1 MVKYLS
7 MKILVSLLAVL
18 SAILILGLIHMSR
31 ALKKARK
38 EASDARDDAD
48 AVQNKF
54 LLNIS
59 HDIRTPMNAVLGFA
73 NMARKYSDNPQKVID
88 CIDKIELS
96 GMHLLD
102 LLNDILDMS
111 RIESGLVKIEELP
124 VNFRLCSDEMVE
136 IIRGNAESKGI
147 NFVYEFENLV
157 SEEVFADPVR
167 LNQVLLNILSNA
179 IKFTPEGGTVTYT
192 IEQLGSNVPGY
203 GSYKFIIKDT
213 GVGIKKEFLNKIF
226 DTFSRERSST
236 QSGIQGAGVGMSIAK
251 RLVDLMGGAIEVR
264 SEVNVGTIVIVSLNF
279 RLQSIAKYPEEL
291 IEELED
297 IDFAG
302 KRVLLVEDNDLN
314 REIARDFL
322 EEKNL
327 IVEEAVD
334 GVEAVNLMREK
345 EAGYYDMILMDIQM
359 PNMNGY
365 QATETIRSLP
375 DRRKS
380 SIPIAAMTANAFE
393 EDRQMAFA
401 VGMNAFISK
410 PLNLDK
416 LNDVLQRYC

>member
-1 MVKYLS
+1 

-416 LNDVLQRYC
+416 LNDVLQKYC

>member
-1 MVKYLS
+1 M
-7 MKILVSLLAVL
+7 MKIFICALFLVC
-18 SAILILGLIHMSR
+18 AILLFLVIFLSR
-31 ALKKARK
+31 SLKKARK
-38 EASDARDDAD
+38 QIIDAKNDAD

-73 NMARKYSDNPQKVID
+73 NMARKYSDNPEKVVD
-88 CIDKIELS
+88 CIEKIEVS

-102 LLNDILDMS
+102 LINDILDMS

-136 IIRGNAESKGI
+136 VIRTTAASKGI
-147 NFVYEFENLV
+147 TFNYEFENLV

-167 LNQVLLNILSNA
+167 LNQILLNILSNA
-179 IKFTPEGGTVTYT
+179 IKYTPSGGTVTYT
-192 IEQLGSNVPGY
+192 IEQLESNVPGY

-213 GVGIKKEFLNKIF
+213 GIGINKEFINKIF
-226 DTFSRERSST
+226 DTFSREKSST
-236 QSGIQGAGVGMSIAK
+236 ISGVQGVGVGMSIAK

-264 SEVNVGTIVIVSLNF
+264 SEVNVGTIVIVSLSF

-302 KRVLLVEDNDLN
+302 KRILLVEDNELN

-327 IVEEAVD
+327 IVEDAVD

-365 QATETIRSLP
+365 QATEAIRSLP

-416 LNDVLQRYC
+416 LNDVLQKYC

>member
-1 MVKYLS
+1 
-7 MKILVSLLAVL
+7 MKIWFFILLLITLLLITAVILLVC
-18 SAILILGLIHMSR
+18 
-31 ALKKARK
+31 ALKKAK
-38 EASDARDDAD
+38 IELEDAKDDAD

-73 NMARKYSDNPQKVID
+73 NMARKYADNPQKVID
-88 CIDKIELS
+88 CIDKIEVS

-124 VNFRLCSDEMVE
+124 VNFRICSDEMVE
-136 IIRGNAESKGI
+136 IIRTTAQEKGI
-147 NFVYEFENLV
+147 HFNYEFVNLV
-157 SEEVFADPVR
+157 SEEVYADPVR
-167 LNQVLLNILSNA
+167 LNQVMLNILSNA
-179 IKFTPEGGTVTYT
+179 IKYTPEGGSVTYT
-192 IEQLGSNVPGY
+192 IEQLESNIPGY

-213 GVGIKKEFLNKIF
+213 GIGINKEFISKIF
-226 DTFSRERSST
+226 DTFSREQSST
-236 QSGIQGAGVGMSIAK
+236 MSGVQGAGVGMSIAK
-251 RLVDLMGGAIEVR
+251 RLIDLMGGAIEIQ

-302 KRVLLVEDNDLN
+302 KRILLVEDNDLN

-334 GVEAVNLMREK
+334 GAEAVNLVREN

-365 QATETIRSLP
+365 QATEYIRSID
-375 DRRKS
+375 DRRKA

-393 EDRQMAFA
+393 EDRQMAYA

-410 PLNLDK
+410 PLNLEK
-416 LNDVLQRYC
+416 LNDVLQKYC

>member
-1 MVKYLS
+1 MKAIILLQFLIIALLVFFVIYLS
-7 MKILVSLLAVL
+7 RS
-18 SAILILGLIHMSR
+18 
-31 ALKKARK
+31 LKKAK
-38 EASDARDDAD
+38 KDAADARDDAD

-73 NMARKYSDNPQKVID
+73 NMARKYSDKPEKVVD
-88 CIDKIELS
+88 CIEKIEVS

-124 VNFRLCSDEMVE
+124 VNFRRCSDEMVD
-136 IIRGNAESKGI
+136 IIRGTAEAKGI
-147 NFVYEFENLV
+147 KFNYEFENLV
-157 SEEVFADPVR
+157 SEEVFVDPVR
-167 LNQVLLNILSNA
+167 LNQVMLNILSNA
-179 IKFTPEGGTVTYT
+179 IKYTPEGGTVTYI
-192 IEQLGSNVPGY
+192 IEQLESNIPGY
-203 GSYKFIIKDT
+203 GSYKFIVKDT
-213 GVGIKKEFLNKIF
+213 GIGINKEFIERVF
-226 DTFSRERSST
+226 DAFSREQSST
-236 QSGIQGAGVGMSIAK
+236 ISGIQGAGVGMSIAK
-251 RLVDLMGGAIEVR
+251 RLIDLMGGAIDIQ

-334 GVEAVNLMREK
+334 GVEAVNLVRDK

-365 QATETIRSLP
+365 EATEEIRALT

-380 SIPIAAMTANAFE
+380 NIPIAAMTANAFE
-393 EDRQMAFA
+393 EDRQMAYA

-416 LNDVLQRYC
+416 LNDVLQKYC

>member
-1 MVKYLS
+1 

-18 SAILILGLIHMSR
+18 SAILIIGLIHMSR

>member
-1 MVKYLS
+1 
-7 MKILVSLLAVL
+7 MKIFICALFLVC
-18 SAILILGLIHMSR
+18 AILLFLVIFLSR
-31 ALKKARK
+31 SLKKARK
-38 EASDARDDAD
+38 QIIDAKNDAD

-73 NMARKYSDNPQKVID
+73 NMARKYSDNPEKVVD
-88 CIDKIELS
+88 CIEKIEVS

-102 LLNDILDMS
+102 LINDILDMS

-136 IIRGNAESKGI
+136 VIRTTAASKGI
-147 NFVYEFENLV
+147 TFNYEFENLV

-167 LNQVLLNILSNA
+167 LNQILLNILSNA
-179 IKFTPEGGTVTYT
+179 IKYTPSGGTVTYT
-192 IEQLGSNVPGY
+192 IEQLESNVPGY

-213 GVGIKKEFLNKIF
+213 GIGINKEFINKIF
-226 DTFSRERSST
+226 DTFSREKSST
-236 QSGIQGAGVGMSIAK
+236 ISGVQGVGVGMSIAK

-264 SEVNVGTIVIVSLNF
+264 SEVNVGTIVIVSLSF

-302 KRVLLVEDNDLN
+302 KRILLVEDNELN

-327 IVEEAVD
+327 IVEDAVD

-365 QATETIRSLP
+365 QATEAIRSLP

-416 LNDVLQRYC
+416 LNDVLQKYC

>member
-1 MVKYLS
+1 
-7 MKILVSLLAVL
+7 MKIFICALFLVC
-18 SAILILGLIHMSR
+18 AILLFLVIFLSR
-31 ALKKARK
+31 SLKKARK
-38 EASDARDDAD
+38 QIIDAKNDAD

-73 NMARKYSDNPQKVID
+73 NMARKYSDNPEKVVD
-88 CIDKIELS
+88 CIEKIEVS

-102 LLNDILDMS
+102 LINDILDMS

-136 IIRGNAESKGI
+136 VIRTTAASKGI
-147 NFVYEFENLV
+147 TFNYEFENLV

-167 LNQVLLNILSNA
+167 LNQILLNILSNA
-179 IKFTPEGGTVTYT
+179 IKYTPSGGTVTYT
-192 IEQLGSNVPGY
+192 IEQLESNVPGY
-203 GSYKFIIKDT
+203 GSYKFSIKDT
-213 GVGIKKEFLNKIF
+213 GIGMNKEFINKIF
-226 DTFSRERSST
+226 DTFSREKSST
-236 QSGIQGAGVGMSIAK
+236 ISGVQGVGVGMSIAK

-264 SEVNVGTIVIVSLNF
+264 SEVNVGTIVIVSLSF

-302 KRVLLVEDNDLN
+302 KRILLVEDNELN

-327 IVEEAVD
+327 IVEDAVD

-365 QATETIRSLP
+365 QATEAIRSLP

-416 LNDVLQRYC
+416 LNDVLQKYC

>member
-1 MVKYLS
+1 
-7 MKILVSLLAVL
+7 
-18 SAILILGLIHMSR
+18 
-31 ALKKARK
+31 
-38 EASDARDDAD
+38 
-48 AVQNKF
+48 
-54 LLNIS
+54 
-59 HDIRTPMNAVLGFA
+59 
-73 NMARKYSDNPQKVID
+73 
-88 CIDKIELS
+88 
-96 GMHLLD
+96 MHLLD

>member
-1 MVKYLS
+1 M
-7 MKILVSLLAVL
+7 MKIFICALFLVC
-18 SAILILGLIHMSR
+18 AILLFLVIFLSR
-31 ALKKARK
+31 SLKKARK
-38 EASDARDDAD
+38 QIIDAKNDAD

-73 NMARKYSDNPQKVID
+73 NMARKYSDNPEKVVD
-88 CIDKIELS
+88 CIEKIEVS

-102 LLNDILDMS
+102 LINDILDMS

-136 IIRGNAESKGI
+136 VIRTTAESKGI
-147 NFVYEFENLV
+147 TFNYEFENLV

-167 LNQVLLNILSNA
+167 LNQILLNILSNA
-179 IKFTPEGGTVTYT
+179 IKYTPSGGTVTYT
-192 IEQLGSNVPGY
+192 IEQLESNVPGY

-213 GVGIKKEFLNKIF
+213 GIGINKEFINKIF
-226 DTFSRERSST
+226 DTFSREKSST
-236 QSGIQGAGVGMSIAK
+236 ISGVQGVGVGMSIAK

-264 SEVNVGTIVIVSLNF
+264 SEVNVGTIVIVSLSF

-302 KRVLLVEDNDLN
+302 KRILLVEDNELN

-327 IVEEAVD
+327 IVEDAVD

-365 QATETIRSLP
+365 QATEAIRSLP
-375 DRRKS
+375 DRRKA

-416 LNDVLQRYC
+416 LNDVLQKYC

>member
-1 MVKYLS
+1 
-7 MKILVSLLAVL
+7 MKIFICALFLVC
-18 SAILILGLIHMSR
+18 AILLFLVIFLSR
-31 ALKKARK
+31 SLKKARK
-38 EASDARDDAD
+38 QIIDAKNDAD

-73 NMARKYSDNPQKVID
+73 NMARKYSDNPEKVVD
-88 CIDKIELS
+88 CIEKIEVS

-102 LLNDILDMS
+102 LINDILDMS

-136 IIRGNAESKGI
+136 VIRTTAESKGI
-147 NFVYEFENLV
+147 TFNYEFENLV

-167 LNQVLLNILSNA
+167 LNQILLNILSNA
-179 IKFTPEGGTVTYT
+179 IKYTPSGGTVTYT
-192 IEQLGSNVPGY
+192 IEQLESNVPGY

-213 GVGIKKEFLNKIF
+213 GIGINKEFINKIF
-226 DTFSRERSST
+226 DTFSREKSST
-236 QSGIQGAGVGMSIAK
+236 ISGVQGVGVGMSIAK

-264 SEVNVGTIVIVSLNF
+264 SEVNVGTIVIVSLSF

-302 KRVLLVEDNDLN
+302 KRILLVEDNELN

-327 IVEEAVD
+327 IVEDAVD

-365 QATETIRSLP
+365 QATEAIRSLP
-375 DRRKS
+375 DRRKA

-416 LNDVLQRYC
+416 LNDVLQKYC